1 MNHFILIAITISVTV
16 AYFYNQ
22 VYVSDYVMFEFNKI
36 ENALVTTVLQIW
48 PKQLVNN
55 NDAMPVCFFMT

>member
-1 MNHFILIAITISVTV
+1 MNHSN
-16 AYFYNQ
+16 AYFYYE
-22 VYVSDYVMFEFNKI
+22 VYVSDYFMFEFHKI

-55 NDAMPVCFFMT
+55 NDAMPVCFFITESYNLRR